1 MTFAA
6 ITTDRLTLR
15 AVEDRD
21 LQSIASLLGDY
32 EVAKML
38 SRVPHPYDLEAGK
51 AWIASAKQRGL
62 NWKTADELPF
72 VVDHEDDLIGCVSFR
87 ALQQTPQIGYWLGR
101 PYWGNGFMSE
111 AVIAAVDWI
120 FRHTDHERVVS
131 EAMDE
136 NAGSLRVMTKAGF
149 KVLGETTC
157 ASIARGCE
165 LPAIR
170 TEVRRAD
177 FMKNQ
182 LA

>member
-6 ITTDRLTLR
+6 IKTDRLTLR
-15 AVEDRD
+15 AAEDRD
-21 LQSIASLLGDY
+21 LHAIARLLGDY

-38 SRVPHPYDLEAGK
+38 SRVPYPYDLEAGK
-51 AWIASAKQRGL
+51 TWIASAKQRAS
-62 NWKTADELPF
+62 NWNTADELPF
-72 VVDHEDDLIGCVSFR
+72 IVDHEGELIGCVSFR

-101 PYWGNGFMSE
+101 PYWGYGYMSE
-111 AVIAAVDWI
+111 AVVAAVGWI
-120 FRHTDHERVVS
+120 FHNTGHETVVS

-136 NAGSLRVMTKAGF
+136 NVASLRVMIKAGF

-157 ASIARGCE
+157 ESIARGCA
-165 LPAIR
+165 LPATR
-170 TEVRRAD
+170 AEVGRAD